1 MNRKLSIAL
10 LTINT
15 VCLPFA
21 HAEVAEKQNIKDVI
35 PMTVANIEGQKNLY
49 KEGWFI
55 ITSSE
60 KAMIYA
66 KEQSIDSSFQA
77 IQKASKT
84 ITERSNNYLEDLSQN
99 VSDSKKT
106 SESIYQSG
114 SKLTDTIFDKTNNIA
129 RDEWTYSK
137 EKAAEAWQSVISGY
151 VYLRQSSQESLNEI
165 KKLPGNYSDKVYQE
179 HSEMWNNLK
188 TFHKENDPQILVQW
202 DDALESAETEFKNAY
217 LDSGDET
224 NSMSGLWTLLS
235 GYVSGAYKG
244 IVKPAIGS
252 SWQVSKY
259 TATIA
264 GEAVFLPLSSS
275 YILTKNTVQSAGLAV
290 YYTGKTAIEVVSPT
304 LKGGYL
310 TSLSLLSSGSVPLTY
325 LAGTSLGMVNQVGT
339 YVSAPVA
346 GAAEATVKTASDT
359 LEYGALVTYDAFK
372 GSTKVFVNQMK
383 SGVVLGYNALT
394 AIPSQLL
401 LGSVNSAI
409 FLVWDGPKLTLA
421 TLNGEIRYKGKI
433 LDPGS
438 IPVGSV
444 IDLKE
449 LQAENPGKLEVLSDD
464 PSLIDK
470 VLDQLPKDLRL

>member
-21 HAEVAEKQNIKDVI
+21 HAEVTEKNNIQDVI

-60 KAMIYA
+60 KAINYA

-84 ITERSNNYLEDLSQN
+84 IAERSNNYLEDLSQN
-99 VSDSKKT
+99 VTDSKKT
-106 SESIYQSG
+106 STTVYQAG
-114 SKLTDTIFDKTNNIA
+114 SELTDTILDKTHTIA
-129 RDEWTYSK
+129 QDEWSYSK
-137 EKAAEAWQSVISGY
+137 NKAAEAWQSFISGY
-151 VYLRQSSQESLNEI
+151 VYLGTSSQESLNEI
-165 KKLPGNYSDKVYQE
+165 KKLPGNYSDKIYQE
-179 HSEMWNNLK
+179 HSEMWSSLK
-188 TFHKENDPQILVQW
+188 AFHKQNNPQILAQW
-202 DDALESAETEFKNAY
+202 DDALESAEIEFKNAY
-217 LDSGDET
+217 IDSGDEN
-224 NSMSGLWTLLS
+224 NSMSGLWTLLT

-244 IVKPAIGS
+244 IIKPAIGS

-259 TATIA
+259 SATIA

-290 YYTGKTAIEVVSPT
+290 YYTGKTAIEVISPT

-310 TSLSLLSSGSVPLTY
+310 TSLSILSSGAVPLTY
-325 LAGTSLGMVNQVGT
+325 VTGTSIGMVNQVGT
-339 YVSAPVA
+339 YIAAPVA
-346 GAAEATVKTASDT
+346 GATEAAAKTASDT
-359 LEYGALVTYDAFK
+359 LQYGALVTYDAFK

-394 AIPSQLL
+394 ALPSQLL
-401 LGSVNSAI
+401 LGSVNTAI
-409 FLVWDGPKLTLA
+409 FLVWDGPRLTLA
-421 TLNGEIRYKGKI
+421 SLRGEIHYKGEV
-433 LDPGS
+433 LNPGS

-464 PSLIDK
+464 PNLIDK
-470 VLDQLPKDLRL
+470 VLNQLPKDLRL

>member
-21 HAEVAEKQNIKDVI
+21 YAEVAEKQNIKDVI

-60 KAMIYA
+60 KAMNYA

-84 ITERSNNYLEDLSQN
+84 ITERSNNYLEGLSQN
-99 VSDSKKT
+99 VTDSKKT
-106 SESIYQSG
+106 SESLYQSG

-151 VYLRQSSQESLNEI
+151 VYLGQSSQESLNEI

-188 TFHKENDPQILVQW
+188 TFHKENDPQILAQW

-359 LEYGALVTYDAFK
+359 LEYGALVTYDALK